1 MINNYVLDPAHVAPS
16 RDAPTNGQPGSNG
29 MQIGTP
35 RGFSLQG
42 MNFGYPG
49 MAPVPPPGV
58 FPAFGNY
65 PVTLPAGV
73 MPFNN
78 GFGGPSAGGPM
89 RRGPGQYGNR
99 TAGPYDRQPRDA
111 RNMRW
116 GAGGPPARGGVRPG
130 GAARFPDAIPSQDNV
145 PEAAVHGRTV
155 KSYEDLDA
163 VQSGG
168 TGGNDAGLD
177 Y

>member
-1 MINNYVLDPAHVAPS
+1 MVNNYVLDPAHVAPS
-16 RDAPTNGQPGSNG
+16 RDAPTNGQAGPNG
-29 MQIGTP
+29 MHNGTP
-35 RGFSLQG
+35 RGFNLQN

-58 FPAFGNY
+58 FPAFGHY

-73 MPFNN
+73 VPFNN
-78 GFGGPSAGGPM
+78 GFAGSSGAGPI
-89 RRGPGQYGNR
+89 RRGPGHYSNR
-99 TAGPYDRQPRDA
+99 PAGPYDRQSREA

-116 GAGGPPARGGVRPG
+116 GPGGPPARGGVRG
-130 GAARFPDAIPSQDNV
+130 GSAVRFPDAIPSQDNV

-163 VQSGG
+163 VQSAG
-168 TGGNDAGLD
+168 TNDAGLD